1 MLAERTGGNLPPPV
15 ERTRPR
21 VAHVV
26 CTEDFAGVERYVS
39 TLSVALAGHTWDVV
53 VLGGREESMRPTL
66 EEAGVRWVPAPTVA
80 TAVRRL
86 REQFP
91 VDLVHAHMTQAEVA
105 SVLAAVRTRTPVVC
119 TRHFASDRG
128 SSTIRRTVSH
138 LFARRISEQVS
149 ISQFVAERIDG
160 PSTVIVPGV
169 PNCGTI
175 VDSSQRHRQVLM
187 AQRLEEEKRA
197 DLGVSAWAASGLA
210 EAGWSLLI
218 AGDGSQRGSLLRLAE
233 RLGVADSCDFLGFR
247 SDVADLIRQA
257 GIFLAPRP
265 DEPLGLSVIEA
276 MAAGTPVVAADGGGH
291 RESLGLHPTAALYPP
306 EDTTAA
312 GLLLRRL
319 ALDPLERDN
328 YGAELAEIQKALLSI
343 EVQAGRTVDLYRELL
358 RRTQ

>member
-1 MLAERTGGNLPPPV
+1 MLAERTGGNVAPPPK
-15 ERTRPR
+15 RGRPT

-26 CTEDFAGVERYVS
+26 CTQDFAGVERYVS
-39 TLSVALAGHTWDVV
+39 TLSVALAGRGWDVV
-53 VLGGREESMRPTL
+53 VLGGREESMRPAL
-66 EEAGVRWVPAPTVA
+66 QEAGVRWIPAPTVA
-80 TAVRRL
+80 TAVLRL

-105 SVLAAVRTRTPVVC
+105 SVLASIGTRTPVIC

-128 SSTIRRTVSH
+128 SSTLRRKVSH
-138 LFARRISEQVS
+138 LFARRIAEQVS

-160 PSTVIVPGV
+160 TSTVIVPGV
-169 PNCGTI
+169 PSCETI
-175 VDSSQRHRQVLM
+175 LDSSQRHSQVLM

-210 EAGWSLLI
+210 ETGWSLLI
-218 AGDGSQRGSLLRLAE
+218 AGDGSQRESLLRLAE
-233 RLGVADSCDFLGFR
+233 RLGVASSCHFLGFR
-247 SDVADLIRQA
+247 PDVADLMRQA

-306 EDTTAA
+306 GDTNAA

-319 ALDPLERDN
+319 ALAPHERDS
-328 YGAELAEIQKALLSI
+328 YGASLAEIQRAHLGI
-343 EVQAGRTVDLYRELL
+343 EVQLGRTVDLYRELL
-358 RRTQ
+358 RRTR